1 MISFP
6 NSNLIAIIVVL
17 SLLHSPRRNSTVLL
31 CTQREGF
38 SKFNKIYEFRCRVEG
53 RDCDMSMT
61 SVSGHLL
68 GLDFEAK
75 YKGWRTVDP
84 VRLFELPVQKQC
96 PEKMVPIKVSW
107 RQRWSKHMANLETL
121 RSPICSLAI

>member
-1 MISFP
+1 
-6 NSNLIAIIVVL
+6 
-17 SLLHSPRRNSTVLL
+17 
-31 CTQREGF
+31 
-38 SKFNKIYEFRCRVEG
+38 
-53 RDCDMSMT
+53 MSMT

-107 RQRWSKHMANLETL
+107 RQQRWSEHLSTLLSRNLRETNML
-121 RSPICSLAI
+121 QT